1 MRNLTV
7 NKPVEIPATF
17 KKTSRYIKNIE
28 DYSGIMQ
35 SHVINAL
42 ADTDVFWKSTKAD
55 PSLVPQRLL
64 QEGSISETIK
74 KYQKENK
81 ECINIVRKKI
91 GAKTFDVYLN
101 KKSSLN
107 AKAARNHQKDLQ
119 RIENYKKNGV
129 YEDESKTTFKL
140 FLFFTFIIC
149 YFLWAIFLNNG
160 EDCENI
166 TYQDFDA
173 NYNIVEKKG
182 IVCGPAKDKTHSRWK
197 DD

>member
-1 MRNLTV
+1 MRNITI

-17 KKTSRYIKNIE
+17 KKTSRFIKNIE

-81 ECINIVRKKI
+81 ECINIVRKK
-91 GAKTFDVYLN
+91 N
-101 KKSSLN
+101 
-107 AKAARNHQKDLQ
+107 RCKDL
-119 RIENYKKNGV
+119 
-129 YEDESKTTFKL
+129 
-140 FLFFTFIIC
+140 
-149 YFLWAIFLNNG
+149 
-160 EDCENI
+160 
-166 TYQDFDA
+166 
-173 NYNIVEKKG
+173 
-182 IVCGPAKDKTHSRWK
+182 
-197 DD
+197 